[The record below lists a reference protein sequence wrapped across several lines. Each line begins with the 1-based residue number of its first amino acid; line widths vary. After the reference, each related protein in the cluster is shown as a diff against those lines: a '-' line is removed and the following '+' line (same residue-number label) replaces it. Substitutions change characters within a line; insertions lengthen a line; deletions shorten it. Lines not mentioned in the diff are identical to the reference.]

1 MVNTYMLAFSGGF
14 GNALLA
20 MDWRAYD
27 QVEGKGDGK
36 GDIPKIYPP
45 NVLRPDLGKIIA
57 FSALI
62 YFIGQLPSPSHP
74 TAFLHA
80 YPHIVWINFCCIC
93 QQQRSVAHCKWQIS
107 SSMIA
112 MTFSVASECRAI
124 ITRASTLLA
133 SISDITPVRE
143 SGGHCV
149 LPVAISVT
157 AHVIWLESERR
168 SYRSTYMPVHLAPQD
183 LLPVD

>member
-124 ITRASTLLA
+124 SRELVHCLPAFLTLLQWENQEGIA
-133 SISDITPVRE
+133 SCLWQSLMSSNLRVSDV
-143 SGGHCV
+143 H
-149 LPVAISVT
+149 T
-157 AHVIWLESERR
+157 AQHTCLYI
-168 SYRSTYMPVHLAPQD
+168 
-183 LLPVD
+183 